1 MVRAQEAGTAAPC
14 VAATEL
20 ERAVREGRE
29 ADVRMIQG
37 ITAISYSGACMRA
50 CVRPRSTD

>member
-37 ITAISYSGACMRA
+37 ITAISYSGAR
-50 CVRPRSTD
+50 VVVPGSTD

>member
-1 MVRAQEAGTAAPC
+1 MRAQEAGTAAPC

-37 ITAISYSGACMRA
+37 ITAISYSGACVRA
-50 CVRPRSTD
+50 CVPDRLTD